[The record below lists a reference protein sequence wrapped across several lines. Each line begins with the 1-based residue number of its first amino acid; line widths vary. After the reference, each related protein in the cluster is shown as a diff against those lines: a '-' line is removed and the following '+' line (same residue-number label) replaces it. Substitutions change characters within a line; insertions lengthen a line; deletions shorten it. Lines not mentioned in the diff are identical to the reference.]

1 MCSGSFFALFFTILF
16 LLKIFLKQRLTMKK
30 NYNKLIAITVF
41 IGIVVLANYNLS
53 SLADQSRPHGSQNH
67 IPELTRNNYLMG
79 YLNENRS
86 SYEISFYDINIDFN
100 VQKKSI
106 DGFVKIKAKSIRNLK
121 KLQID
126 LAKNLN
132 VKKITHKNKNLKF
145 SREEDAIIVDFVKPI
160 KKDNFFE
167 FTVYYNGVPQNADNP
182 PWAGG
187 FTWSKDKE
195 NRDWIAVSCEGEG
208 ARIWWP
214 NKDHITAE
222 TDSVRMAYTVPS
234 DMVAIGN
241 GKLRSVKDNGNK
253 STYEWFVNNPI
264 NNYNVSV
271 QIGNYVAVQDTFI
284 KDDDIHLMNHYVLDY
299 NEELA
304 SNYFP
309 MSKEVI
315 RFYEK
320 YFGDYQWYE
329 DGYKLVEVPY
339 LGMEHQSAVTY
350 GNGFSIYNGV
360 RSKSWPMYGVMD
372 PLIIHE
378 TGHEWFGNSV
388 TASDP
393 THIWIH
399 EGLQVYSEAIYFED
413 KFNSYEVGVHYLNT
427 IKNRI
432 TNNIPIVGT
441 ENENH
446 WALHG
451 DTYMKGAWVMH
462 TLRSVI
468 NDDKIWFKILEE
480 FMIENAKSFVNTKD
494 FFDKVN
500 DKTGVDYWYFAEQ
513 YFYSALQPELEYYQ
527 TETEFFYRWKNVN
540 NNFIM
545 PIDLLVNNKEL
556 RVNPTQ
562 DFNSLKIKKHT
573 QVEVMDWK
581 FYVKKIDK
589 K

>member
-1 MCSGSFFALFFTILF
+1 MLRKIIIIALIS
-16 LLKIFLKQRLTMKK
+16 IS
-30 NYNKLIAITVF
+30 II
-41 IGIVVLANYNLS
+41 NLQENN
-53 SLADQSRPHGSQNH
+53 ARPHGSQYNL
-67 IPELTRNNYLMG
+67 PELTRNNYLMG
-79 YLNENRS
+79 YLNENRT
-86 SYEISFYDINIDFN
+86 SYRVSFYDINLDFDIKN
-100 VQKKSI
+100 KSI
-106 DGFVKIKAKSIRNLK
+106 NGYVKIKAESLENLNR
-121 KLQID
+121 LQVD
-126 LAKNLN
+126 LAENLDII
-132 VKKITHKNKNLKF
+132 KITHKDNFLNFK
-145 SREEDAIIVDFVKPI
+145 RELDAILIDFPETIEKG
-160 KKDNFFE
+160 NFFE
-167 FTVYYNGVPQNADNP
+167 FIVYYSGIPQSADNP

-195 NRDWIAVSCEGEG
+195 GRDWVAVSCEGEG

-222 TDSVRMAYTVPS
+222 GDSTRMAYTVPS
-234 DMVAIGN
+234 NMIAVGN
-241 GKLRSVKDNGNK
+241 GKLRSVNSKDGK

-264 NNYNVSV
+264 NNYNISV

-284 KDDDIHLMNHYVLDY
+284 IDNTTHFLNHYVIDY
-299 NEELA
+299 NKELA

-309 MSKEVI
+309 QSKEVI

-329 DGYKLVEVPY
+329 DGYKLIEVPY

-360 RSKSWPMYGVMD
+360 RSKSWPMYGVVD

-399 EGLQVYSEAIYFED
+399 EGLQVYSEAIFFED
-413 KFNSYEVGVHYLNT
+413 KFDSYEVGIHYLNS

-432 TNNIPIVGT
+432 VNEIPIVGN
-441 ENENH
+441 ENQNH

-468 NDDKIWFKILEE
+468 NNDEIWFKILKE
-480 FMIENAKSFVNTKD
+480 FMFENAKGFANTKD
-494 FFDKVN
+494 FFNKVSE
-500 DKTGVDYWYFAEQ
+500 KTGENLWYFAEQ
-513 YFYSALQPELEYYQ
+513 YFYTPNQPELEYYQ
-527 TETEFFYRWKNVN
+527 TDNKFFYRWNNVN
-540 NNFIM
+540 ENFIM
-545 PIDLLVNNKEL
+545 PIDFLVNGKVKRFSPSKDYQSFEINKH
-556 RVNPTQ
+556 
-562 DFNSLKIKKHT
+562 S
-573 QVEVMDWK
+573 QVEIMDWK
-581 FYVKKIDK
+581 FYVLPKKIN
-589 K
+589 

>member
-1 MCSGSFFALFFTILF
+1 MYF
-16 LLKIFLKQRLTMKK
+16 KQGLIMKK
-30 NYNKLIAITVF
+30 IIFSVLICT
-41 IGIVVLANYNLS
+41 LLS
-53 SLADQSRPHGSQNH
+53 CQENRPHGNQYNL
-67 IPELTRNNYLMG
+67 PELTQNNFLIG

-86 SYEISFYDINIDFN
+86 SYRVSFYDINIDFDIEN
-100 VQKKSI
+100 KSLN
-106 DGFVKIKAKSIRNLK
+106 GFVTVKAESIRDLD

-126 LAKNLN
+126 LAENLN
-132 VKKITHKNKNLKF
+132 IKKITHKNQNLSF
-145 SREEDAIIVDFVKPI
+145 SRDFDAVLIDFKSII
-160 KKDNFFE
+160 KKDTIFE
-167 FTVYYNGVPQNADNP
+167 FTVFYEGVPQGADNP

-187 FTWSKDKE
+187 FTWSKDKDG
-195 NRDWIAVSCEGEG
+195 RDWIAVSCEGEG

-222 TDSVRMAYTVPS
+222 GDSVRMTYTVPS
-234 DMVAIGN
+234 NLVAVGN
-241 GKLRSVKDNGNK
+241 GKLINVKDLGDK
-253 STYEWFVNNPI
+253 TAYEWFVSNPI
-264 NNYNVSV
+264 NNYNISV
-271 QIGNYVAVQDTFI
+271 QIGNYVTVQDTFL
-284 KDDDIHLMNHYVLDY
+284 KDNDIHFMNHFVLDY
-299 NEELA
+299 NKELA

-309 MSKEVI
+309 QSKEVI

-329 DGYKLVEVPY
+329 DGYKLIEVPY

-360 RSKSWPMYGVMD
+360 RSKSWPMYGVID

-399 EGLQVYSEAIYFED
+399 EGLQVYSESIYFED
-413 KFNSYEVGVHYLNT
+413 KFDSYEVGVHYLNT

-432 TNNIPIVGT
+432 VNEIPIVGN

-468 NDDKIWFKILEE
+468 NDDKIWFEILKE
-480 FMIENAKSFVNTKD
+480 FMIENAKSFASTED
-494 FFDKVN
+494 FFKKVAE
-500 DKTGVDYWYFAEQ
+500 KTGEDYWYFAEQ
-513 YFYSALQPELEYYQ
+513 FFYTPNQPELEYYQ
-527 TETEFFYRWKNVN
+527 TEKEFFFRWNNVN
-540 NNFIM
+540 KNFTM
-545 PIDLLVNNKEL
+545 PINFLVNGKEK
-556 RVNPTQ
+556 RFYPNQEFQSFQVE
-562 DFNSLKIKKHT
+562 KHS
-573 QVEVMDWK
+573 QIEVMDWK
-581 FYVKKIDK
+581 FYINPIKID
-589 K
+589 

>member
-1 MCSGSFFALFFTILF
+1 MYLGQGPI
-16 LLKIFLKQRLTMKK
+16 MKK
-30 NYNKLIAITVF
+30 IIFSLLICT
-41 IGIVVLANYNLS
+41 LLS
-53 SLADQSRPHGSQNH
+53 CQENRPHGNQYNL
-67 IPELTRNNYLMG
+67 PELTQNNFLMG
-79 YLNENRS
+79 NLNENRS
-86 SYEISFYDINIDFN
+86 SYRVSFYDINIDFDIEN
-100 VQKKSI
+100 KSL
-106 DGFVKIKAKSIRNLK
+106 DGFVTIKAESKSDITQLQVDLAENLNIKSIIFQNKEVTFKREYDAVLIK
-121 KLQID
+121 FPKTIR
-126 LAKNLN
+126 KN
-132 VKKITHKNKNLKF
+132 
-145 SREEDAIIVDFVKPI
+145 
-160 KKDNFFE
+160 NFFE
-167 FTVYYNGVPQNADNP
+167 FTVNYDGVPQNADNP

-187 FTWSKDKE
+187 FTWSKDKD

-222 TDSVRMAYTVPS
+222 GDSVRMTYTVPS
-234 DMVAIGN
+234 NLVAVGN
-241 GKLRSVKDNGNK
+241 GKLRSVKNIGEK
-253 STYEWFVNNPI
+253 TSYEWFVSNPI
-264 NNYNVSV
+264 NNYNISV

-284 KDDDIHLMNHYVLDY
+284 KDNQTHLMNHYVLDY
-299 NEELA
+299 NKELA
-304 SNYFP
+304 SNFFP
-309 MSKEVI
+309 QSKEVI

-329 DGYKLVEVPY
+329 DGYKLIEVPY

-350 GNGFSIYNGV
+350 GNGFSMYNGV
-360 RSKSWPMYGVMD
+360 RSKSWPMYGVID

-399 EGLQVYSEAIYFED
+399 EGLQVYSESIYFED

-432 TNNIPIVGT
+432 VNEIPIVGN

-468 NDDKIWFKILEE
+468 NNDQIWFKILKE
-480 FMIENAKSFVNTKD
+480 FMVENAKGFANTRE
-494 FFDKVN
+494 FFNKVEEN
-500 DKTGVDYWYFAEQ
+500 TGEDYWYFAEQ
-513 YFYSALQPELEYYQ
+513 YFYSPNQPVLEYYQ
-527 TETEFFYRWKNVN
+527 DENNYHYRWINVN
-540 NNFIM
+540 DNFIM
-545 PIDLLVNNKEL
+545 PIDLLVNGSIKRVHPSKEFKKIGINKHA
-556 RVNPTQ
+556 Q
-562 DFNSLKIKKHT
+562 I
-573 QVEVMDWK
+573 EVMDWK
-581 FYVKKIDK
+581 FYVKPSK